1 MKKKKSFTDEFFD
14 QLGISAISDLI
25 TGKGGKTEII
35 KRMSTISAQK
45 KESRLVINLPEWL
58 KTLLSNKAKETNK
71 SMNEII
77 RTALIEFLAKDE
89 S

>member
-1 MKKKKSFTDEFFD
+1 MKKKKSFMDEFFD
-14 QLGISAISDLI
+14 QLGVSPLSDLLI
-25 TGKGGKTEII
+25 REGVKAELI
-35 KRMSTISAQK
+35 KRMLTISAQR

-71 SMNEII
+71 SMNEVI